1 MTPIESA
8 ARALSQDYWA
18 GKCNAEQL
26 AAYVDRTWPRYVGR
40 VRLVLEAVRP
50 VSVKMLDA
58 GDQAARFD
66 FDSGGPEE
74 IWQAMIDAAM
84 GDTQ

>member
-50 VSVKMLDA
+50 ASREMVCAGYEAVCLDPL
-58 GDQAARFD
+58 DV
-66 FDSGGPEE
+66 
-74 IWQAMIDAAM
+74 WQAMIDAAM
-84 GDTQ
+84 GETQ